1 MLEKE
6 NMKGQIIRKLFYQN
20 HLGVYIAKNMGDVQ
34 G

>member
-20 HLGVYIAKNMGDVQ
+20 HLWVYIAKNTGDVQ
-34 G
+34 D